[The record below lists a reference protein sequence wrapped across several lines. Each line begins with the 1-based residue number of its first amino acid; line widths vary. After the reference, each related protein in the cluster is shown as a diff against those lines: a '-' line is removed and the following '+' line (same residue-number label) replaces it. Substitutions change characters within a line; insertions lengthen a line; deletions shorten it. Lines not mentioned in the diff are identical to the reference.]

1 MKSSEIRKKYLKFME
16 ERGHKI
22 VSSASLLPENDPT
35 TLFTGSGM
43 QPIVPYLLGE
53 PYPGGEKRIA
63 NSQKCF
69 RSGDI
74 EEVGDNRHTT
84 FFEMLGNWSLGDY
97 FKKEQI
103 EWIFEFLTKELELDP
118 KKLYVSVYRGNE
130 KFKLPKEE
138 GAVKLWQE
146 QFKTVGIK
154 VKTVDLIELRQSSV
168 DLKGVC
174 LVDGNKGNDD
184 EQRGR
189 TSSVASLCSA
199 PPRGTTS
206 VADNRIFFYPDS
218 ENWWS
223 RAGEPEK
230 MPEGEIGGP
239 DSEIFWDF
247 GAELKLHENS
257 KWKNQPCHPACDCGR
272 FMEIGNNVF
281 MQYKKVGK
289 KFEELANK
297 NIDFGGGLERLTA
310 AVLDMPDV
318 FLTDLFELP
327 MKKLEE
333 ISGRKYELVKGERG
347 KGLALRRT
355 GAVAEGR
362 KRPNLEERD
371 DEQNEAV
378 KSAMRVILDHIK
390 GATFLINDGAEP
402 SNKDQ
407 GYFTRRLIRRAV
419 RFGHQLGIE
428 KNFTAEIAGSVI
440 EIYQDYYTD
449 LADNREMIL
458 NVMEKEENKFRKT
471 LQKGLKIIMNYQSK
485 DVQKNNDEHD
495 NNQQQGRTSSV
506 ALLRSTPPR
515 GTTSVTGKEI
525 FDLYQTYG
533 FPIEMSF
540 EELEKIGMKINKDKL
555 EKEFEEEL
563 QKHKDLSRTASAGK
577 FKGGLAGN
585 DKITTQLH
593 TVTHL
598 MLAGLRKV
606 LGKSVTQ
613 KGSNI
618 TPERIRFDFSFDR
631 AMTDEKKQAV
641 EKFVNDAIQTGGR
654 VELTEMPK
662 QQAMDE
668 GVVGAFWEKYPE
680 QVKVYTITAHDGTI
694 YSRELCGGPHIK
706 DLSELKNKTFKIIK
720 EKSSGAGVRRIKAV
734 VE

>member
-1 MKSSEIRKKYLKFME
+1 MMNSNEIRKKYLEFMK

-43 QPIVPYLLGE
+43 QPMVPYLLGE
-53 PYPGGEKRIA
+53 KYPGGEVRIV

-84 FFEMLGNWSLGDY
+84 FFEMLGNWSFGDY

-103 EWIFEFLTKELELDP
+103 EWLFEFLTKELGLDP
-118 KKLYVSVYRGNE
+118 KRLYVSVYRGNE
-130 KFKLPKEE
+130 KLGLPKEE
-138 GAVKLWQE
+138 EAVKLWQE
-146 QFKTVGIK
+146 QFKTAGIEAE
-154 VKTVDLIELRQSSV
+154 TVDLIELKKEGIN
-168 DLKGVC
+168 LKGVC
-174 LVDGNKGNDD
+174 LVDNFTEKPPIPPLAKGGMTPFT
-184 EQRGR
+184 QG
-189 TSSVASLCSA
+189 V
-199 PPRGTTS
+199 
-206 VADNRIFFYPDS
+206 RIFYYPDS

-223 RAGEPEK
+223 RAGAPNK
-230 MPEGEIGGP
+230 MPVGEPGGP

-247 GAELKLHENS
+247 GPEYKFHENS
-257 KWKNQPCHPACDCGR
+257 KWKDQPCHPACDCGR
-272 FMEIGNNVF
+272 FMEIGNSVF
-281 MQYKKVGK
+281 MQYKKTEDG
-289 KFEELANK
+289 FEELTQK

-310 AVLDMPDV
+310 AVLDTPDV

-333 ISGRKYELVKGERG
+333 ISGKEY
-347 KGLALRRT
+347 A
-355 GAVAEGR
+355 
-362 KRPNLEERD
+362 D
-371 DEQNEAV
+371 DEEV
-378 KSAMRVILDHIK
+378 KKSFRVILDHLK

-428 KNFTAEIAGSVI
+428 ENFTKEIAKTVVETYG
-440 EIYQDYYTD
+440 DYYTD
-449 LADNREMIL
+449 LADNA
-458 NVMEKEENKFRKT
+458 EKIYQVIDDEELKFKKT
-471 LQKGLKIIMNYQSK
+471 LRKGLRLIKNYELKI
-485 DVQKNNDEHD
+485 KN
-495 NNQQQGRTSSV
+495 
-506 ALLRSTPPR
+506 R
-515 GTTSVTGKEI
+515 GVEITGKEI

-533 FPIEMSF
+533 FPVEMSF
-540 EELEKIGMKINKDKL
+540 EELEKIGMKINVEKL
-555 EKEFEEEL
+555 QKEFDEEL

-577 FKGGLAGN
+577 FKGGLADN
-585 DKITTQLH
+585 DEKTTQLH

-606 LGKSVTQ
+606 LGEQVTQ

-631 AMTDEKKQAV
+631 AMTEEEKEAV
-641 EKFVNDAIQTGGR
+641 EKFVNDALQSGGE
-654 VELTEMPK
+654 VTLTEMPK

-668 GVVGAFWEKYPE
+668 GVTGAFWEKYPE
-680 QVKVYTITAHDGTI
+680 QVKVYTITAPDGTI

-706 DLSELKNKTFKIIK
+706 NLSEVKGTFKIQK
-720 EKSSGAGVRRIKAV
+720 EKSSGAGVRRIKAIING
-734 VE
+734 E